1 MSLSINL
8 KSNYQKI
15 IEICNH
21 LDAASRILTPF
32 IFKKII
38 SKNKDSVIVEEL
50 VKIPFLKNI
59 TQETKFEKKGDNDI
73 SLEIL
78 SGPFSGTKTI
88 LQFSQINSVA
98 VARIDFLLKTNIK
111 FLFLKNKIRKKILN
125 IYVGLLNNFDGLT
138 SLTAERGWS
147 NSLKEGSL
155 ALMISNNFQ
164 PITIYGWHKGA
175 IREIFYSNCYSE
187 IPVKNNIIVD
197 VGANI
202 GDSALYFALKGA
214 DKIIAIEP
222 FPRNFNYA
230 KKNIDL
236 NGFGKKIIL
245 DNCILTDQESII
257 KIDSRYEGVWA
268 GDNTN
273 PKNNIKN
280 QKEGVKIQAHN
291 LEYII
296 SKYKINNAVLKM
308 DCEGCEYKTI
318 LTSPKYIL
326 DKFNYIFL
334 EFHDGYKPLKD
345 KLEKNDFNVVIKS
358 VSENR
363 KIGYL
368 IAKKILNS

>member
-1 MSLSINL
+1 
-8 KSNYQKI
+8 
-15 IEICNH
+15 
-21 LDAASRILTPF
+21 
-32 IFKKII
+32 
-38 SKNKDSVIVEEL
+38 
-50 VKIPFLKNI
+50 
-59 TQETKFEKKGDNDI
+59 
-73 SLEIL
+73 
-78 SGPFSGTKTI
+78 
-88 LQFSQINSVA
+88 
-98 VARIDFLLKTNIK
+98 
-111 FLFLKNKIRKKILN
+111 
-125 IYVGLLNNFDGLT
+125 
-138 SLTAERGWS
+138 
-147 NSLKEGSL
+147 
-155 ALMISNNFQ
+155 
-164 PITIYGWHKGA
+164 
-175 IREIFYSNCYSE
+175 
-187 IPVKNNIIVD
+187 
-197 VGANI
+197 
-202 GDSALYFALKGA
+202 
-214 DKIIAIEP
+214 
-222 FPRNFNYA
+222 RNFNYA